1 MSHTLSIVVPCYNE
15 EKNIPLIINRFKEII
30 KNYPLEVVLVNNGS
44 TDGSA
49 KIFEELCPQHDFIS
63 LVTVPVNKGYG
74 YGILRGL
81 KAAKGDFIG
90 WTHADMQTDPHDVIR
105 AYKILEAKGFN
116 KKLFVKGSRRGRSW
130 FDQFFTLGMSCF
142 ELLYMQRFLWD
153 INGQP
158 NIFHKS
164 FFAEWQ
170 NPPHDFAL
178 DLYVLY
184 MAKMFKLRIVRFPVF
199 FPERVHGES
208 KWNTGLGGKV
218 KLIKRTMSFSRTL
231 KKGLR

>member
-1 MSHTLSIVVPCYNE
+1 MSRSLSIVVPCYNE
-15 EKNIPLIINRFKEII
+15 EKNIPLIIKRFAEVK
-30 KNYPLEVVLVNNGS
+30 KSYSLEVVLVNNGS

-49 KIFEELCPQHDFIS
+49 KIFEKLCPQYDFIT
-63 LVTVPVNKGYG
+63 LVTVSVNQGYG
-74 YGILRGL
+74 YGILAGL
-81 KAAKGDFIG
+81 KAAKGDFLG

-105 AYKILEAKGFN
+105 AYELLRVKSFD
-116 KKLFVKGSRRGRSW
+116 KKLFVKGSRRKRPW

-142 ELLYMQRFLWD
+142 ESMYLRKGLWD

-158 NIFHKS
+158 NVFHKS
-164 FFAEWQ
+164 FFAEWE
-170 NPPHDFAL
+170 NPPHDFAF

-184 MAKMFKLRIVRFPVF
+184 MAKMSKLQIVRFPVY

-208 KWNTGLGGKV
+208 SWNTGLGGKV
-218 KLIKRTMSFSRTL
+218 KLIKRTMSFSRSL